1 MSKYI
6 IYMMVGLPASGKTTL
21 ATAMADE
28 IKARYISRDELR
40 ELITGS
46 REVVMKN
53 EQYIRNNF
61 CNAVVS
67 SFVLPN
73 PIKTVFADAT
83 HMTTGS
89 RLAFLRGIIHAA
101 EKFNI
106 DMKDIS
112 IIPIVME
119 TTFQTCMERNFQ
131 RPDYSRVPMKDMD
144 NYYLIYNPPSK
155 IDVGIETYFPVR
167 YFYNTDKEEFTK
179 VIFEDKSL

>member
-28 IKARYISRDELR
+28 IKAKYVSRDELR

-46 REVVMKN
+46 REVIMEN
-53 EQYIRNNF
+53 EQYIRNTF
-61 CNAVVS
+61 CDTIAS
-67 SFVLPN
+67 SFVFPK

-83 HMTTGS
+83 HMTIRS
-89 RLAFLRGIIHAA
+89 RLAFLHGIAHSA

-119 TTFQTCMERNFQ
+119 TPFQTCMERNFQ
-131 RPDYSRVPMKDMD
+131 RPDYLRVPMKDMD
-144 NYYLIYNPPSK
+144 NYCLIYNPPSK
-155 IDVGIETYFPVR
+155 IDIGSEAYFPVR
-167 YFYNTDKEEFTK
+167 YFYNTEKEDFTK
-179 VIFEDKSL
+179 IIFEDKSL